1 MGLKGEIV
9 VLCIRQKSRNLQ
21 RNLEVG
27 KKT

>member
-1 MGLKGEIV
+1 MGSMAEIV

-21 RNLEVG
+21 RILEVG